1 MVWKPR
7 CVCVGGESSHAQTR
21 EMELGGN
28 QSPSR
33 FPEAQEFSAITKSLK
48 KRGSPGGM
56 WGVQRADYVQRKPGA
71 AERTE
76 MKENVFLFVFTFGA
90 GRSLFTESHV
100 L

>member
-1 MVWKPR
+1 MHLVQTYTQVDTGKEGR
-7 CVCVGGESSHAQTR
+7 ETHGLEAQVCVWGGGESSHAQTR

-71 AERTE
+71 AER
-76 MKENVFLFVFTFGA
+76 EN
-90 GRSLFTESHV
+90 
-100 L
+100 